1 LSPTIELGQQLV
13 PYQGIIFDLD
23 NTIFLQTTF
32 DHSAFLEISDYL
44 ASKYQLKQKELF
56 SFFVIHR
63 NSPPPYK
70 NDLFGCC
77 CREFNIP
84 LNESPYMVTLF
95 RQHKLKELTLAPE
108 YRVLLTHLSQ
118 QKKTLLLV
126 TNGIQSVQQE
136 KISKLKLAAYFKEM
150 LVCTADGDIPLKP
163 DPAAFSYLKKR
174 HTCSSWV
181 MVGDLQETDGLFAKN
196 SGIDFIQH
204 KYCGGG

>member
-1 LSPTIELGQQLV
+1 MSQITELSQLLV

-23 NTIFLQTTF
+23 NTIFSQETF
-32 DHSAFLEISDYL
+32 DQSAFLEIANYL
-44 ASKYQLKQKELF
+44 AAKYQLKQQDVF
-56 SFFVIHR
+56 NFFVIHR
-63 NSPPPYK
+63 NCPPPFK

-77 CREFNIP
+77 CREFKLP
-84 LNESPYMVTLF
+84 VDETTYMVTLF
-95 RQHKLKELTLAPE
+95 RQHKPKELKLAPK
-108 YRVLLTHLSQ
+108 YKMLFTQLLQ
-118 QKKTLLLV
+118 QNKTLLLV
-126 TNGIQSVQQE
+126 TNGVRSIQQE
-136 KISKLKLAAYFKEM
+136 KISQLKLIKYFKEM